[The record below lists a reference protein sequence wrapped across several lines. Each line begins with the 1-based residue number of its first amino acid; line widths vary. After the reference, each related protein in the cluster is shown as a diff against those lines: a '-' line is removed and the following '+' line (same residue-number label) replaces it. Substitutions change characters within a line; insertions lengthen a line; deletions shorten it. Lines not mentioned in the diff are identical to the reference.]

1 MEPATYSQTNE
12 FNGELLVS
20 NHCFFLELKKKAG
33 GGIAGGAGGS
43 EGALGGVSG
52 AVGGTLV
59 LKVVL
64 VKYRTAF
71 FFVCI
76 NSTHKLFHMTVS
88 HI

>member
-1 MEPATYSQTNE
+1 M
-12 FNGELLVS
+12 
-20 NHCFFLELKKKAG
+20 FFLELKKKAG

-59 LKVVL
+59 VKVVL
-64 VKYRTAF
+64 VKFLTALF
-71 FFVCI
+71 FFGI
-76 NSTHKLFHMTVS
+76 NLTQLTNLFTWTVS